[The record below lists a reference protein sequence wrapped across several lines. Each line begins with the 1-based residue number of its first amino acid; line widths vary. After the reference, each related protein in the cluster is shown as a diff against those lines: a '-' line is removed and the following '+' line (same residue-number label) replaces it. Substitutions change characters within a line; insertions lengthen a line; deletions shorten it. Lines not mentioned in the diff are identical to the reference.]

1 MPQALK
7 KITTDHY
14 GQPQGL
20 KVEKSSYPEKG
31 HNLFR
36 NKLTFEPFFSCLLL
50 FPSFTQY
57 YFLMLNRNDNLN
69 SVVVSVKDKGCSYK

>member
-1 MPQALK
+1 MPRALK

-36 NKLTFEPFFSCLLL
+36 NKLTFEHIFLV
-50 FPSFTQY
+50 Y
-57 YFLMLNRNDNLN
+57 HYFLVLSNIISL
-69 SVVVSVKDKGCSYK
+69 